1 MLARM
6 NANGAESSA
15 TLPRSNDQPRFEPMK
30 PPTLKQILDSNPC
43 YGGAA
48 FLKKSKTVL
57 RAWKTCKRADW
68 LCWGLSKFHLWT
80 DAQARTFA
88 CDCAGHT
95 LHFFEE
101 KHPNDNR
108 PRLAIEASRRTIT
121 DQSPDALAARDAAR
135 GAAWAAAWD
144 AARDAAWGVAR
155 DAAWDAAWA
164 AAWAAARDAA
174 RGAAWAAARD
184 AAWAAAWAAETEW
197 QTNRLREIVNP
208 FKKP

>member
-6 NANGAESSA
+6 NANGGESSA

-43 YGGAA
+43 HDGAA
-48 FLKKSKTVL
+48 FLRKSKTIL

-88 CDCAGHT
+88 CDCAGHA

-121 DQSPDALAARDAAR
+121 DQSPDALVARAAAWDAAWD
-135 GAAWAAAWD
+135 AAWAAAWD
-144 AARDAAWGVAR
+144 AARDAARA
-155 DAAWDAAWA
+155 AAWDANLERFNALLEQMVCEA
-164 AAWAAARDAA
+164 A
-174 RGAAWAAARD
+174 GK
-184 AAWAAAWAAETEW
+184 T
-197 QTNRLREIVNP
+197 L
-208 FKKP
+208 